1 MLYQKQKANP
11 RSPLTVI
18 RNQIRSTFQTSSSRS
33 VSRSP
38 SFSPVSRNLK
48 CASKDYSSYIPVRS
62 LSKSENTKPTSATAT
77 HMELKNKRKHLVSE
91 SKKLEE
97 KLREMKKRVETEV
110 RNSRTVHKKIPR
122 SHYSLMFQKIKKVF
136 TASTKKTI
144 KYSFGKIKAK
154 AVFMQNIENNRIER
168 FKKRVLAKVFREM
181 TQMFMP
187 LIEKRRAQMKIAK
200 RHHRLQM
207 LICCISKWQEF
218 INEEKLKPE
227 DKSYI
232 EEMDSLLQ
240 SFINESQSPIIP
252 ENQCSNRC
260 IYKLTPA
267 SPLNNSSNVTPN
279 RVLDNSI
286 LKDYS
291 PVSKIIIP
299 EKLDFDS
306 SHLFSF
312 RETEVS
318 ELELIAIQHHK
329 NSLLFYKGLI
339 PWKDYMK
346 KANKKYT
353 KIIIAQ
359 EHYGKKVLGKCF
371 HGLLLHFVKANSDP
385 YKEIVEN
392 FRKCTLIM
400 KALKGWNEAI
410 QIKSD

>member
-62 LSKSENTKPTSATAT
+62 LSKTENTKPTSATAT
-77 HMELKNKRKHLVSE
+77 HMELKSKRKHLVSE

-110 RNSRTVHKKIPR
+110 RNSRAVHKKIPR

-136 TASTKKTI
+136 LVSTKKTI
-144 KYSFGKIKAK
+144 RFSFGKIKAK
-154 AVFMQNIENNRIER
+154 AAFIQTIENNRVER
-168 FKKRVLAKVFREM
+168 FKKRSLAKIFREM
-181 TQMFMP
+181 TKMLMP
-187 LIEKRRAQMKIAK
+187 LVEKRRAQKEIAK

-207 LICCISKWQEF
+207 LICCISKWQDF

-240 SFINESQSPIIP
+240 SFINESQSPIMP
-252 ENQCSNRC
+252 ENPCSNRC
-260 IYKLTPA
+260 VYRLTPT
-267 SPLNNSSNVTPN
+267 SPLNNSSNATPN
-279 RVLDNSI
+279 RVLDNSVI
-286 LKDYS
+286 KDYS
-291 PVSKIIIP
+291 PTVSKLIIP

-306 SHLFSF
+306 SQLFSF

-318 ELELIAIQHHK
+318 ELELIAIQHYK
-329 NSLLFYKGLI
+329 NSLLVYF
-339 PWKDYMK
+339 
-346 KANKKYT
+346 T
-353 KIIIAQ
+353 
-359 EHYGKKVLGKCF
+359 
-371 HGLLLHFVKANSDP
+371 
-385 YKEIVEN
+385 
-392 FRKCTLIM
+392 
-400 KALKGWNEAI
+400 
-410 QIKSD
+410 